1 MIPRLLRIVDLD
13 TGLETWRGGVADFV
27 FANAESAEVARLG
40 ARVYATGRPETMGG
54 GAAPWIRVEVVGVGP
69 TACDGGCGRDRSDA
83 SPTCPECLR
92 LAFGAFA

>member
-13 TGLETWRGGVADFV
+13 SGLETWRGSIASFV
-27 FANAESAEVARLG
+27 FANAGSDEVARLG
-40 ARVYATGRPETMGG
+40 ARVYATGRPEEFGG
-54 GAAPWIRVEVVGVGP
+54 GASPWIRVEVAPVGP
-69 TACDGGCGRDRSDA
+69 RECDGGCGRDRSDA